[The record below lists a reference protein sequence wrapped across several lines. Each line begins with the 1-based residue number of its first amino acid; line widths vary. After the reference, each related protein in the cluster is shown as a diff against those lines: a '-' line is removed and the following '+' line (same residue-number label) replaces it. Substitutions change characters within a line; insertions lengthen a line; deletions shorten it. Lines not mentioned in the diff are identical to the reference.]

1 MQSVAGV
8 RPAAHRHVSHRRSQS
23 LGTIFAMRVHLR
35 TQVACRPGI
44 ARGRRRGA
52 RVDRSRG
59 RWPSRSPD
67 ETLARSVAVALA
79 GRNAREV
86 ALATAPPCQSE
97 ARRATHPGCRV
108 GACIA
113 GVDAHDALEWRQSD
127 GRRHPSDQCDESP
140 HRLLGHGPAAAN
152 GQARVSSA
160 QSAPSAANAQTRVRE
175 WTPAGNSS
183 TRLALCCRVQTTAC
197 TAVRG
202 ATTPPSSCQDAARD

>member
-1 MQSVAGV
+1 MQSGV
-8 RPAAHRHVSHRRSQS
+8 RRPIPPRGGTHDTV
-23 LGTIFAMRVHLR
+23 GTIFAMRALAK
-35 TQVACRPGI
+35 TVACRARG
-44 ARGRRRGA
+44 ARGRRAPRVA
-52 RVDRSRG
+52 RRR
-59 RWPSRSPD
+59 
-67 ETLARSVAVALA
+67 ARD

-86 ALATAPPCQSE
+86 ALTTAPPCQSE

>member
-1 MQSVAGV
+1 MLQHAKCSPSPESVRAHSQTRLSQEITVLGHNFRDARALANSSCV
-8 RPAAHRHVSHRRSQS
+8 PGTRPAA
-23 LGTIFAMRVHLR
+23 
-35 TQVACRPGI
+35 
-44 ARGRRRGA
+44 GRAGG
-52 RVDRSRG
+52 S
-59 RWPSRSPD
+59 
-67 ETLARSVAVALA
+67 LARSVAVALA